1 MKKINLYNFKKDKYS
16 KARGGY
22 SRFLNLF
29 CANCKN
35 FLLLYQKD
43 GPGILKRLYMDR
55 IFAPY
60 ELVDLQKKDYK
71 KNLICKKCKNIIGF
85 PTIYEKENRKAFHLK
100 QGSFIKKITKRERL
114 LKQTFDKL

>member
-1 MKKINLYNFKKDKYS
+1 MTKINLYNFKKDQYS

-22 SRFLNLF
+22 SRFLNLY
-29 CANCKN
+29 CTGCKG

-55 IFAPY
+55 IFAPQ
-60 ELVDLQKKDYK
+60 ELVDLQKTDYK

-85 PTIYEKENRKAFHLK
+85 PTIYEKENRKSFHLK
-100 QGSFIKKITKRERL
+100 QGTFLKKITKR
-114 LKQTFDKL
+114 K